1 MLRQWVPRLTQGPM
15 AVLGLIR
22 TSQGTQP
29 RRSRDPAMAPSH
41 DLLAYLD
48 AVEEA
53 RAKINS
59 IVANSGKGY

>member
-1 MLRQWVPRLTQGPM
+1 
-15 AVLGLIR
+15 
-22 TSQGTQP
+22 
-29 RRSRDPAMAPSH
+29 MAPSH

-59 IVANSGKGY
+59 IVASSGKGY